1 MINVAICEDSDI
13 DMEILKGIVES
24 QLNCRNI
31 LYEIHTFSNGEELV
45 EEYKNKPCD
54 IIFLDI
60 MMDGMNGIETGK
72 CIREMDTAVEIV
84 YCTATKEFAIEAYD
98 VHAMGYLLKPYD
110 ASRIGIMIDYYIKN
124 NLTASKSFITV
135 KSKRKQLIIPY
146 KDIVYMESDNKVVY
160 IYTNTQGPVKVYNRL
175 NCFEEEVADVR
186 FLRCHQSYFINM
198 DYVVRVEDSDF
209 VMSDKSIIPIRKS
222 GRKLI
227 IKKYEGYLKKS
238 ER

>member
-1 MINVAICEDSDI
+1 
-13 DMEILKGIVES
+13 
-24 QLNCRNI
+24 
-31 LYEIHTFSNGEELV
+31 
-45 EEYKNKPCD
+45 
-54 IIFLDI
+54 
-60 MMDGMNGIETGK
+60 
-72 CIREMDTAVEIV
+72 
-84 YCTATKEFAIEAYD
+84 
-98 VHAMGYLLKPYD
+98 
-110 ASRIGIMIDYYIKN
+110 
-124 NLTASKSFITV
+124 
-135 KSKRKQLIIPY
+135 
-146 KDIVYMESDNKVVY
+146 MESDNKVVY